1 MKLIREIHEQVNLI
15 NEVLIYLEQS
25 VLLENQD
32 FILDEMTSERYLK
45 LKYTSQI
52 HINCTITLTPY
63 GTQVDVDRAIEI
75 YYVGME
81 YINNNKIEYKAFFQ
95 TLLTSKIKVEYCG
108 SNYTKIYFYNDI
120 GIAFE
125 H

>member
-1 MKLIREIHEQVNLI
+1 
-15 NEVLIYLEQS
+15 
-25 VLLENQD
+25 
-32 FILDEMTSERYLK
+32 MTSERYLK

-120 GIAFE
+120 GNCIRTLKYVTGFYLRIGCKTKE
-125 H
+125 YHPIY